1 MGIALEHDAKWSPQ
15 SWDLCLPSLA
25 ISGTQNCGPFSLP
38 VIYSACPLPNC
49 SSERAGEEKKKK
61 YILLCFLPG
70 MVLYQCMQFSQEE
83 THNSF
88 FARYPCGSGGER
100 RCGTKQAI
108 VPFCVT
114 GKRESESLACKT
126 NAVYHREG
134 RSFSIPLHRVLT
146 ECA

>member
-1 MGIALEHDAKWSPQ
+1 MPNGLLKVGTFVCPAWPSAGLRTVVLSHCLSFIVRVPSPTAAL
-15 SWDLCLPSLA
+15 
-25 ISGTQNCGPFSLP
+25 
-38 VIYSACPLPNC
+38 
-49 SSERAGEEKKKK
+49 SEQGRKKKKK